1 VLSVTGLLP
10 GLRPRLAQSAPA
22 DWPPGHGQV
31 SRQAWGARPCPR
43 HYAGDQR
50 SDHCPPAA

>member
-1 VLSVTGLLP
+1 VTGLLP

>member
-1 VLSVTGLLP
+1 V
-10 GLRPRLAQSAPA
+10 RALAKHFKSADREQTTA
-22 DWPPGHGQV
+22 H
-31 SRQAWGARPCPR
+31 R

>member
-1 VLSVTGLLP
+1 MK
-10 GLRPRLAQSAPA
+10 AIFAF
-22 DWPPGHGQV
+22 V
-31 SRQAWGARPCPR
+31 SINYCHETYAHR